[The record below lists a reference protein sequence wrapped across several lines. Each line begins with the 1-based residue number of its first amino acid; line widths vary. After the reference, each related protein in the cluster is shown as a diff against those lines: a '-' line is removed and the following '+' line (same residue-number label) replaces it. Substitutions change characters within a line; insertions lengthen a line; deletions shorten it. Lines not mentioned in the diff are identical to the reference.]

1 MLTAPLTTLAA
12 WTSHIASANVP
23 VLRRSRRALDRLAL
37 DVDRVSARDLAVIA
51 MDDPFLT
58 TKVFAYMAAHRSQR
72 QLTDVTSVEGCV
84 LMIGVPPFFRA
95 FAELP
100 TVEDQ
105 LKGYVP
111 ALKGVLRV
119 IRRSRR
125 AAAFAWDFAKW
136 RTDLEIEQIANAT
149 LLHGLADM
157 LMYCFA
163 PALMLRIET
172 MHKEQPTR
180 RSRSIQREVL
190 GIELHELQLALAQR
204 WHLPELMV
212 TLMDSQNAEHPRVRN
227 VLCAVNLARH
237 SVRGWIDPALPD
249 DYRDIAALLNADP
262 AFVQSQLESGRG
274 LASGR

>member
-1 MLTAPLTTLAA
+1 MLSKPLSTLAA
-12 WTSHIASANVP
+12 WTNHIASANIP
-23 VLRRSRRALDRLAL
+23 VLRRTRRALDQLAL

-58 TKVFAYMAAHRSQR
+58 TRVFAHMAAHRSRR
-72 QLTDVTSVEGCV
+72 QLTEITSVEGCV

-95 FAELP
+95 FADLP

-105 LKGYVP
+105 LKECVP
-111 ALKGVLRV
+111 ALKGLLRV
-119 IRRSRR
+119 KRRSRR

-157 LMYCFA
+157 LMYYFA
-163 PALMLRIET
+163 PELMLRIEAIQ
-172 MHKEQPTR
+172 KEQPNR

-190 GIELHELQLALAQR
+190 NIELHELQMALAQR
-204 WHLPELMV
+204 WHLPELLV
-212 TLMDSQNAEHPRVRN
+212 TLMDGEHAEQPRVRN
-227 VLCAVNLARH
+227 VLYAVNLARH
-237 SVRGWIDPALPD
+237 SMHGWTDPALPD
-249 DYRDIAALLNADP
+249 DYRDIASLLNADP
-262 AFVQSQLESGRG
+262 SFVQSQLESGRG

>member
-1 MLTAPLTTLAA
+1 MLSSPLSTLQA
-12 WTSHIASANVP
+12 WTTHITDAQLP
-23 VLRRSRRALDRLAL
+23 VMRRTRRALDRLAL
-37 DVDRVSARDLAVIA
+37 DVDRVSARDLTVIA
-51 MDDPFLT
+51 MEDPFLT
-58 TKVFAYMAAHRSQR
+58 VRAFAHMAAHRSRR
-72 QLTDVTSVEGCV
+72 QLTDIASVEGCV

-105 LKGYVP
+105 LRHCMP
-111 ALKGVLRV
+111 ALKGLLRV

-157 LMYCFA
+157 LMYYFA
-163 PALMLRIET
+163 PELMLRIEAIQRD
-172 MHKEQPTR
+172 QPTR
-180 RSRSIQREVL
+180 RSRMIQREVL
-190 GIELHELQLALAQR
+190 NVELHELQHALAQR

-212 TLMDSQNAEHPRVRN
+212 TLMDSAHSDHPRVRN
-227 VLCAVNLARH
+227 VLYAVNLARH
-237 SVRGWIDPALPD
+237 STRGWTDPALPD
-249 DYRDIAALLNADP
+249 DYRDIAGLLNADP

>member
-1 MLTAPLTTLAA
+1 MLTSPLSTLAG
-12 WTSHIASANVP
+12 WTNHIAAANIP
-23 VLRRSRRALDRLAL
+23 VLRRTRRALDRLAL
-37 DVDRVSARDLAVIA
+37 DVDRVSARELAVIA

-58 TKVFAYMAAHRSQR
+58 AKVFAHMAAHRSRR
-72 QLTDVTSVEGCV
+72 QLTDIASVEGCV

-95 FAELP
+95 FTELH

-105 LKGYVP
+105 LKGHVP

-163 PALMLRIET
+163 PELMLRIEAIQAE
-172 MHKEQPTR
+172 HPTR
-180 RSRSIQREVL
+180 RSRTIQREVL
-190 GIELHELQLALAQR
+190 NIELHELQLSLAQR

-212 TLMDSQNAEHPRVRN
+212 SLMDSEHTEHPRARN
-227 VLCAVNLARH
+227 VLYAVNLARH
-237 SVRGWIDPALPD
+237 SMRGWTDPALPD
-249 DYRDIAALLNADP
+249 DYRDIASLLNADP